1 MIKINIEKAKEIK
14 KEQLRQER
22 KPMLEQLDVEMM
34 RALEASD
41 SQKQSEVT
49 AKKQALRDAT
59 KHDSLVNASD
69 AEQLKSLKLSD
80 LI

>member
-22 KPMLEQLDVEMM
+22 KPLLEQLDVEMM
-34 RALEASD
+34 RALEIND
-41 SQKQSEVT
+41 SQKQLEVA

-59 KHDSLVNASD
+59 KHEALTSVSD
-69 AEQLKSLKLSD
+69 VEQLKSLKLSD
-80 LI
+80 LV